1 MASIEWVPRGD
12 EFQMYLDRFC
22 SRPEAAIALLCLA
35 LLLPSPSDGATLRV
49 PDDHATIQAGLD
61 ASQPGDTVLV
71 APGTYRGSGNRS
83 IVFPGWDLVV
93 RSEGGA
99 DVTILDVQGSG
110 QNPGRGFLFNGDE
123 TPATVLEGFTIE
135 NGWMST
141 QEDRPEDGFA
151 GGTGAGTGVGAGV
164 GSGTGATAAAGRAG
178 LTQSLDSRHDLSGAG
193 FKVNFG
199 APTIRKLVIRHCHSE
214 YTGGGASVEAAASPK
229 ISDISIENCSAGIQG
244 GGISIETGS
253 TAQVENSSFIGN
265 FAPLG
270 GGVANHAT
278 VIMVGCTIAG
288 NRAEYG
294 GGVALYAFTVG
305 TYERTL
311 IWGNCASADGDQ
323 IWTDNGAGGLTLQC
337 SLADPAGVVES
348 NPGTVVWNDSVT
360 ADPMFCD
367 PIPCS
372 QAPFSGGDF
381 SLSTESPALPA
392 GSPCGAL
399 IGALQ
404 YGTCNV
410 SPYRSW
416 GRIKAGFLKAGKNP

>member
-1 MASIEWVPRGD
+1 MHLVPVPSRSIPSAGRAFGRGLTATCLLAVAVLLVLRTTD
-12 EFQMYLDRFC
+12 A
-22 SRPEAAIALLCLA
+22 EA
-35 LLLPSPSDGATLRV
+35 ATLRV
-49 PDDHATIQAGLD
+49 PTDHATIQAGLD

-71 APGTYRGSGNRS
+71 APGTYRGAGNRS

-93 RSEGGA
+93 TSEAGA
-99 DVTILDVQGSG
+99 EMTILDVEGTG

-141 QEDRPEDGFA
+141 QEDRPTEPLF
-151 GGTGAGTGVGAGV
+151 GGTGA
-164 GSGTGATAAAGRAG
+164 
-178 LTQSLDSRHDLSGAG
+178 QSRVRDTRHDLSGAG

-199 APTIRKLVIRHCHSE
+199 APTIRKLVIRRCHSE

-229 ISDISIENCSAGIQG
+229 ISEISIEDCSAGIQG

-253 TAQVENSSFIGN
+253 TAEVENCSFIGN

-294 GGVALYAFTVG
+294 GGIALYAFTVG

-311 IWGNCASADGDQ
+311 VWGNCATESGDQ
-323 IWTDNGAGGLTLQC
+323 IWTDNGAGSLTLEC
-337 SLADPAGVVES
+337 SLVDPDGVVET
-348 NPGTVVWNDSVT
+348 NPNTVIWNQSVT
-360 ADPMFCD
+360 SDPLFCE
-367 PIPCS
+367 PISCS
-372 QAPFSGGDF
+372 EAPFSGGDF
-381 SLSTESPALPA
+381 SVSPGSPALHA

-399 IGALQ
+399 IGAFE

-416 GRIKAGFLKAGKNP
+416 GQIKAGFLKSGNHP